1 MIINPTLPG
10 GFVTFCDDIRHEV
23 TGKMTL
29 VGTYH
34 SQINVMGNSPVV
46 LAQLCVLIDF
56 RFMPNSLPMSPKI
69 SVFRSDEVEPLFT
82 METQIPV
89 NEETLFEDPLDIEDG
104 SVRFHQMVVPVQLY
118 GIAVSDSFRLK
129 VRAFVGDDEIRLGSL
144 KVNLVPSETMES
156 NSDLSG

>member
-1 MIINPTLPG
+1 LIINPTFPG

-29 VGTYH
+29 VGTYQ

-56 RFMPNSLPMSPKI
+56 RFMPNSLPISPKI
-69 SVFRSDEVEPLFT
+69 SVFRSDEAEPIFS
-82 METQIPV
+82 MEAQIPV
-89 NEETLFEDPLDIEDG
+89 NEETLFEETPDIEDG
-104 SVRFHQMVVPVQLY
+104 SVRFHQMVVPVQLQ

-144 KVNLVPSETMES
+144 KVNLMPSEAMES